1 MSRFAYEKLIQE
13 TAKTLQA
20 FIEEYR
26 RGGGRNN
33 NNNQIVELTEDKIK
47 LITTYTLLNLNN
59 SNTQQDFNSQ
69 IVDYLNNLKTSNDG
83 KTYVRY
89 NNTWKEITEVQLKG
103 EKGDI
108 GYSPYI
114 QDGKWFLNGVDLGVK
129 VTGESAYEIAK
140 RLGKPNTDTEDNW
153 LNSLKGLKGD
163 KGEQGIQ
170 GLQGVT
176 GLKGDKGEKGEPGEK
191 GQKGDKGE
199 PGQSVSQSVINK
211 ITTELFN
218 KVSKV
223 PGKQLS
229 SNDFTND
236 YKNKLEN
243 IDLSS
248 KLDKGGYVGTA
259 KELSD
264 KLDKIE
270 RALQSNNLDLDTL
283 QELVD
288 YVTVN
293 RTKLEQ
299 LGISNIA
306 GLVQAL
312 NDKAP
317 LNHNHD
323 DRYKLKNY
331 IPTWAEILNKPNDL
345 ANTGHIANLQQKI
358 NQINTVL
365 TQKASVNHTHNW
377 NDIENKPTITK
388 TGNSYTIDGLGG
400 SIDIPSG
407 IQLPSWIGATKP
419 SYTWNEI
426 TNKPLL
432 FNSDRLGYSRITDLY
447 NWAELRHGSVVAG
460 DGDQINNFTF
470 KGSWFNVLGLRHNNP
485 NNNYRNILLFPF
497 ERDLDSFYYKVMP
510 NRTNTPDVKFIGFQR
525 SGDTNYFHNII
536 NNRFNFHYTD
546 EGENV
551 GFGIYKGTIGSAN
564 NVLKFVVQ
572 DDKTKV
578 TTPLEISSR
587 LKINGNGDNFLAD
600 WNGGLDLITNQN
612 MLQLGAVSVIKFR
625 KFTNSWVNNAIDIDM
640 NLDTGIL
647 RLNGVKSNSNISGD
661 YVFATDG
668 TLTHLAKYIGVSRVI
683 DQNWGITA
691 SWYGRTINITAQC
704 NVNLSLMEDNY
715 NISFRKCFAGGQ
727 VTFTTGS
734 KTVIYTGDN
743 KFNGGDGSTCV
754 VSTANNKFYIDIR
767 NI

>member
-47 LITTYTLLNLNN
+47 LITTYTLLNLNS

-103 EKGDI
+103 EKGDT

-129 VTGESAYEIAK
+129 VTGESAYETAK

-163 KGEQGIQ
+163 RGEQGIQ
-170 GLQGVT
+170 GLQGAT

-199 PGQSVSQSVINK
+199 PGQSVSQSVINR
-211 ITTELFN
+211 INTELFN

-223 PGKQLS
+223 EGKQLS
-229 SNDFTND
+229 SNDFTNE
-236 YKNKLEN
+236 YKNKLDD
-243 IDLSS
+243 IDLST

-293 RTKLEQ
+293 RAKLEQ

-312 NDKAP
+312 ADKAP

-331 IPTWAEILNKPNDL
+331 IPTWAEILNKPDNL
-345 ANTGHIANLQQKI
+345 ANTGQINDLQQKI

-365 TQKASVNHTHNW
+365 TQKASVNHSHNW
-377 NDIENKPTITK
+377 SEIGNKPTITK
-388 TGNSYTIDGLGG
+388 TGNKYTIDGLGG
-400 SIDIPSG
+400 SIDIPAG
-407 IQLPSWIGATKP
+407 IQLPSWIGTTKP
-419 SYTWNEI
+419 SYNWTEI
-426 TNKPLL
+426 TSKPTL
-432 FNSDRLGYSRITDLY
+432 FNSDRLVYSRITDLY
-447 NWAELRHGSVVAG
+447 NWTELVHGSLVVG
-460 DGDQINNFTF
+460 DGEQINNFPF
-470 KGSWFNVLGLRHNNP
+470 KGSWFNVLGLRQNNP
-485 NNNYRNILLFPF
+485 NNNYRNILMFPF
-497 ERDLDSFYYKVMP
+497 ERDLDSFYYKAMP

-525 SGDTNYFHNII
+525 SGNTDYFHNII

-546 EGENV
+546 TGETV
-551 GFGIYKGTIGSAN
+551 GFGIYKGTIGGQN

-587 LKINGNGDNFLAD
+587 LDFNGTGVNRLTY
-600 WNGGLDLITNQN
+600 WNGGLDLFTNQN
-612 MLQLGAVSVIKFR
+612 TLQFGSASVIKFR
-625 KFTNSWVNNAIDIDM
+625 KFISNWVNDLIEM
-640 NLDTGIL
+640 NLNTGVL
-647 RLNGVKSNSNISGD
+647 RVSGVRSNTSVSGD
-661 YVFATDG
+661 YFFVADG
-668 TLTHLAKYIGVSRVI
+668 TVAHLAKYIGSSGVI
-683 DQNWGITA
+683 NANWGVTT

-704 NVNLSLMEDNY
+704 NVNLSSMEDNF

-727 VTFTTGS
+727 VTFNTGS
-734 KTVIYTGDN
+734 KIVIYTGDN

-754 VSTANNKFYIDIR
+754 VSTSAGNKIYIDIR

>member
-26 RGGGRNN
+26 RSGGRNN
-33 NNNQIVELTEDKIK
+33 NNNNQITELTEDKIK
-47 LITTYTLLNLNN
+47 LITTYALLNLNS

-69 IVDYLNNLKTSNDG
+69 IVDYLNNLKTSDDG

-103 EKGDI
+103 EKGDT

-170 GLQGVT
+170 GLQGAT

-199 PGQSVSQSVINK
+199 PGQSVSQSVINR

-229 SNDFTND
+229 SNDFTDD

-248 KLDKGGYVGTA
+248 KLDKGGYLGTA
-259 KELSD
+259 KELN
-264 KLDKIE
+264 DKIDNIITL
-270 RALQSNNLDLDTL
+270 LQSNNVNLDTL
-283 QELVD
+283 QEIVD
-288 YVTVN
+288 YITMN

-317 LNHNHD
+317 LNHTHD
-323 DRYKLKNY
+323 DRYMPKNHK
-331 IPTWAEILNKPNDL
+331 TSWNEIENKPTLPTVGNIQD
-345 ANTGHIANLQQKI
+345 LQQKI

-365 TQKASVNHTHNW
+365 TQKASVNHIHNW
-377 NDIENKPTITK
+377 SDINNKPTINK
-388 TGNSYTIDGLGG
+388 TGNKYTIDGLGG
-400 SIDIPSG
+400 SIDIPAG
-407 IQLPSWIGATKP
+407 VQLPSWIGATKP
-419 SYTWNEI
+419 SYSWTEI
-426 TNKPLL
+426 TGKPNLFPANLL
-432 FNSDRLGYSRITDLY
+432 EYSRITDLY

-460 DGDQINNFTF
+460 DGEQINNFPF

-497 ERDLDSFYYKVMP
+497 ERDLDSFYYKAMP

-525 SGDTNYFHNII
+525 SGNTNYFHNII

-546 EGENV
+546 TGETV
-551 GFGIYKGTIGSAN
+551 GFSIYKGTIGGQN

-587 LKINGNGDNFLAD
+587 LKINGNGDNSLSD

-625 KFTNSWVNNAIDIDM
+625 KFTNGWVNNAIDM

-668 TLTHLAKYIGVSRVI
+668 TLTHLAKYIGVSGVI
-683 DQNWGITA
+683 NANWGVTS
-691 SWYGRTINITAQC
+691 SWYGRTINIITQC
-704 NVNLSLMEDNY
+704 NVNLSAMEENS

-754 VSTANNKFYIDIR
+754 ISTANNKFYIDIR